1 MKRLLLCAALIAWSG
16 LVSAG
21 VVYKWVDVDGKVHY
35 GDRPPD
41 GVHAEV
47 VEMIG
52 TRDARNAPTPAAA
65 STADSKATAPAQANP
80 PKKLSDEE
88 AAANQQKLCA
98 DAQDRYKKLLEGR
111 HLYKIGDDGQR
122 QYMTSDQI
130 DTERASAK
138 QEVDTVCNNS

>member
-1 MKRLLLCAALIAWSG
+1 MKRLLFCAALIAWSG

-21 VVYKWVDVDGKVHY
+21 VVYKWVDGDGKVHY

-47 VEMIG
+47 VEMVG
-52 TRDARNAPTPAAA
+52 TRDRNTPNPPAASA
-65 STADSKATAPAQANP
+65 SDSKPAAPAQGTP
-80 PKKLSDEE
+80 PKKISDEE

-98 DAQDRYKKLLEGR
+98 DAQDRYKKLIDGR
-111 HLYKIGDDGQR
+111 HLYKVGDDGQR
-122 QYMTSDQI
+122 QYMTSEQI

-138 QEVDTVCNNS
+138 QEVDTVCNSST